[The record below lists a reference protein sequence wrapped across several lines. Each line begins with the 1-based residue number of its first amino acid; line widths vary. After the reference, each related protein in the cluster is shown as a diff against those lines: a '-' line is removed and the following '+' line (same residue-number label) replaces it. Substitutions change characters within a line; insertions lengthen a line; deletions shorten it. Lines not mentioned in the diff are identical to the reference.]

1 MELNKEAI
9 SKRLNE
15 VYIYLRKH
23 TEYVSQTLLA
33 QKIGESR
40 SNFSAAL
47 NGNEKYITEGLIR
60 KLVNTFPEISK
71 DWLLQGKGEM
81 LSPDEELEEN
91 YLRDQR
97 KKYGLS
103 LAEISEYTKIPL
115 QNLKAY
121 EYDEKR
127 IPVKVQALLERFF
140 ERVEYEYE
148 NRNEDIDSQI
158 PVLQT
163 EQIISSVKVPYYDVD
178 FAGGWTSMELFS
190 QVKPSF
196 IISSP
201 DFARAEFACNLVG
214 NSISRRIR
222 SGSIIGLRKIED
234 WQVYFPTSEL
244 YAVVL
249 KNNLRTVKI
258 VKRSKKEGF
267 LELIPDP
274 LPEYNHPP
282 YEMELVPMDYVI
294 EFYQVV
300 AYAFFERLTM

>member
-1 MELNKEAI
+1 
-9 SKRLNE
+9 
-15 VYIYLRKH
+15 
-23 TEYVSQTLLA
+23 
-33 QKIGESR
+33 
-40 SNFSAAL
+40 
-47 NGNEKYITEGLIR
+47 
-60 KLVNTFPEISK
+60 
-71 DWLLQGKGEM
+71 
-81 LSPDEELEEN
+81 
-91 YLRDQR
+91 
-97 KKYGLS
+97 
-103 LAEISEYTKIPL
+103 
-115 QNLKAY
+115 
-121 EYDEKR
+121 
-127 IPVKVQALLERFF
+127 
-140 ERVEYEYE
+140 
-148 NRNEDIDSQI
+148 
-158 PVLQT
+158 
-163 EQIISSVKVPYYDVD
+163 
-178 FAGGWTSMELFS
+178 MELFS

>member
-163 EQIISSVKVPYYDVD
+163 EQITSSVKVPYYDVD

>member
-1 MELNKEAI
+1 MESA
-9 SKRLNE
+9 
-15 VYIYLRKH
+15 
-23 TEYVSQTLLA
+23 
-33 QKIGESR
+33 KIGYIFGRAGLGKTHAIREYLKIYGGKGVLITAE
-40 SNFSAAL
+40 NGISAV
-47 NGNEKYITEGLIR
+47 GLIR

-140 ERVEYEYE
+140 ERGEDEYD
-148 NRNEDIDSQI
+148 NRNEDINSQI

-163 EQIISSVKVPYYDVD
+163 EQITSSVKVPYYDVD

-258 VKRSKKEGF
+258 VKRSKKE
-267 LELIPDP
+267 
-274 LPEYNHPP
+274 
-282 YEMELVPMDYVI
+282 VC
-294 EFYQVV
+294 
-300 AYAFFERLTM
+300 RRTR